1 MQSSKLVLHPVRE
14 RRDWGGTGQLSPSP
28 GFGEAQEAG
37 IGGDMGTAYLSP
49 PRIRAVF
56 KPVNL
61 PSCRVR
67 KKHIGGM

>member
-1 MQSSKLVLHPVRE
+1 MALGSSASHQVLGR
-14 RRDWGGTGQLSPSP
+14 LM
-28 GFGEAQEAG
+28 EAG
-37 IGGDMGTAYLSP
+37 IGGDIGTAYLSP

-61 PSCRVR
+61 PSCRVK